1 MRSYLTSPIM
11 REMQIK
17 TTVRYHL
24 TSVSKDIKNERY
36 NVLLTRMWRIGHFCA
51 LLMAMLTGTATMENN
66 MEISLKTKKRTTI
79 WSSIP
84 SSGYLSKVNENINSK
99 RYMHPI
105 VHCSIIFTGQGLKT
119 ISASTDE
126 LIKKCDIQISHTHSL
141 SLSHTHTLTHTLNG
155 ILFSPKNVIY
165 RSHTHTHTH
174 TLSLSE

>member
-1 MRSYLTSPIM
+1 M

-36 NVLLTRMWRIGHFCA
+36 NMLLTRMWRIGHFCA

-105 VHCSIIFTGQGLKT
+105 VHCSIIFSGQGLKT

-141 SLSHTHTLTHTLNG
+141 SLTHTHT
-155 ILFSPKNVIY
+155 
-165 RSHTHTHTH
+165 HTHTHSEWNIIQPKKCDIQISHTH